1 MPLFFSFPRFKQFTL
16 VLMAG
21 VALLLA
27 GCKSEVYKGLTEQQA
42 NAMMAV
48 LLKHDIESEKVYSK
62 SGYSLNV
69 ENGKVVQTLELM
81 RQNNLPR
88 EDYQSMG
95 EVFAAKGMISSS
107 TEEQARMAYA
117 LSQELS
123 DTFSSIDGVLTA
135 RVHVVLGSQDL
146 ATGTKTKPSA
156 AVFLRHTP
164 ESQATNLISKIK
176 ELTSNAIPGLRQDD
190 VSVMLVPVRETVTVP
205 MGAKTQDGSQ
215 MTVNRWL
222 MLAALAMLVLALAGL
237 GIAGYLFRKIK
248 PEDSAAAEVKP
259 EGS

>member
-1 MPLFFSFPRFKQFTL
+1 MSLLTLSARMKQLLLIL
-16 VLMAG
+16 VAS
-21 VALLLA
+21 VAVLLA
-27 GCKSEVYKGLTEQQA
+27 GCKSEVYKGLTESQA

-48 LLKHDIESEKVYSK
+48 LLKHGIDSEKVFSK
-62 SGYSLNV
+62 AGYSLNV
-69 ENGKVVQTLELM
+69 DSSKVVQTLELM

-88 EDYQSMG
+88 ESYQSMG
-95 EVFAAKGMISSS
+95 QIFAAKGMISSS

-164 ESQATNLISKIK
+164 ESQATHLVSRIK
-176 ELTSNAIPGLRQDD
+176 ELTSNAIPGLMQDD

-205 MGAKTQDGSQ
+205 MGPDAQADAAGSLE
-215 MTVNRWL
+215 RW
-222 MLAALAMLVLALAGL
+222 MLTGALILFVLALAGFAV
-237 GIAGYLFRKIK
+237 AGYLLRKNK
-248 PEDSAAAEVKP
+248 TEHDTAAE
-259 EGS
+259 GSPAVS

>member
-1 MPLFFSFPRFKQFTL
+1 MLLLTLNPRIKQLLL
-16 VLMAG
+16 VL
-21 VALLLA
+21 VASVAVLLA
-27 GCKSEVYKGLTEQQA
+27 GCKSEVYKGLTETQA
-42 NAMMAV
+42 NAMMSV
-48 LLKHDIESEKVYSK
+48 LLKHGIDSEKIYSK
-62 SGYSLNV
+62 SGYSLSV
-69 ENGKVVQTLELM
+69 DSSKVVQTLELM

-88 EDYQSMG
+88 ENYQNMG

-107 TEEQARMAYA
+107 TEEQARMAFA

-164 ESQATNLISKIK
+164 ESQASHLVSRIK
-176 ELTSNAIPGLRQDD
+176 ELTSNAIPGLMQDD

-205 MGAKTQDGSQ
+205 MGAD
-215 MTVNRWL
+215 
-222 MLAALAMLVLALAGL
+222 ALADLASDKERWMMLGALILLVISLVGFAVSCY
-237 GIAGYLFRKIK
+237 IMRKNK
-248 PEDSAAAEVKP
+248 TGQDSAAEGTP
-259 EGS
+259 EAS